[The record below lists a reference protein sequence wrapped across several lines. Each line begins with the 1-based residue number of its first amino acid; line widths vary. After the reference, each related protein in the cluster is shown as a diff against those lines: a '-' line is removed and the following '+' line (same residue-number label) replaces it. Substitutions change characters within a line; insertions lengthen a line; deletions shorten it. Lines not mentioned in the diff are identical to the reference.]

1 MTTQEAIGTIR
12 SHHAVE
18 GVTQVERAENATGE
32 NHYWIMLKDG
42 HNFGDG
48 THNWLVSE
56 GKLKKI
62 ATLIAI

>member
-1 MTTQEAIGTIR
+1 MTTQEAIATIK

-18 GVTQVERAENATGE
+18 EVALERKGKPTT
-32 NHYWIMLKDG
+32 YWIMLKDG
-42 HNFGDG
+42 HKFGDG

>member
-1 MTTQEAIGTIR
+1 MTTQEAIAII
-12 SHHAVE
+12 SQHHAVE
-18 GVTQVERAENATGE
+18 EVTLEGAGYCLIV
-32 NHYWIMLKDG
+32 LKDG
-42 HNFGDG
+42 IKFGDG

>member
-1 MTTQEAIGTIR
+1 MTTQEAIKTIS

-18 GVTQVERAENATGE
+18 EVTLVEKAETSKDADY
-32 NHYWIMLKDG
+32 YWIMLKEG
-42 HNFGDG
+42 RTFGDG